1 MVDNKVHI
9 PGLDLNNRNEIQR
22 LTNLTRRLSRNAT
35 GSNADSDINQ
45 TSQNIFTASA
55 MVFKGWIPKL
65 MDTRFGE
72 FRVTSD
78 DFNVEIDENG
88 LTTGEKYDIGR
99 VRVLAYVVGKSIRE
113 RSSNVKNILKFNEK
127 GALMLDE
134 MYEDYA
140 RKFVKSTGRELIYNS
155 ETGEYDN
162 FISKSDFN
170 DLIRTNL
177 RNQLK
182 ELGILLTLFLATV
195 AVPPPDDEMSRSE
208 KNFYRFT
215 EKVINRFV
223 SELMFFYNPAE
234 FQNLLSGNMFPVIG
248 VVTDIEKFVAHT
260 AMEISG
266 LDISN
271 PDKTREEVF
280 KDAQPLKYGAKMVPL
295 AKELLNYGAMISDDF
310 AKDFDIY
317 IQSKNR

>member
-1 MVDNKVHI
+1 MKV
-9 PGLDLNNRNEIQR
+9 
-22 LTNLTRRLSRNAT
+22 T
-35 GSNADSDINQ
+35 
-45 TSQNIFTASA
+45 
-55 MVFKGWIPKL
+55 
-65 MDTRFGE
+65 
-72 FRVTSD
+72 
-78 DFNVEIDENG
+78 
-88 LTTGEKYDIGR
+88 
-99 VRVLAYVVGKSIRE
+99 
-113 RSSNVKNILKFNEK
+113 
-127 GALMLDE
+127 
-134 MYEDYA
+134 
-140 RKFVKSTGRELIYNS
+140 
-155 ETGEYDN
+155 
-162 FISKSDFN
+162 
-170 DLIRTNL
+170 
-177 RNQLK
+177 
-182 ELGILLTLFLATV
+182 
-195 AVPPPDDEMSRSE
+195 
-208 KNFYRFT
+208 
-215 EKVINRFV
+215 NRFV